1 MNSKIATIG
10 LFGVLLVAA
19 FAGIVVIGEDA
30 DAVEVTEYT
39 VTYKVD
45 GMSYSKTQ
53 TVATLTLP
61 TLEALGATCEGKTFG
76 GWELDGA
83 VYSPGSQITLAGSTT
98 VFTAKLTDTTY
109 TATFK
114 QGDNVLKTVTG
125 TLAEAKDL
133 ATAVADLVPVADKLI
148 FAGWQVDGKGAI
160 IKTAD
165 LGTLAADVTYIAA
178 FTTDF
183 KVIFIDG
190 DKTYVSCVSK
200 LTVPDLGER
209 TGFTFLGWF
218 IDTLQVDP
226 STYEILEDTTFTA
239 KWEPVNVYVTFE
251 AGSFSTVVAVLYGQT
266 VVEPA
271 LPSGYTGWGIKAADG
286 TIAAFDFSKAITEDM
301 TIVGIGAAPAKA
313 SGLSDP
319 ITMTLAILVG
329 TLVLVVIAVFVVMLR
344 KGKIVIGRGPNAKK
358 TSEEGNKE

>member
-10 LFGVLLVAA
+10 LFGVLMVAA
-19 FAGIVVIGEDA
+19 FAGIAIVGDDA
-30 DAVEVTEYT
+30 DAETTYT
-39 VTYKVD
+39 VTYTVD
-45 GMSYSKTQ
+45 GMSYSTTQ
-53 TVATLTLP
+53 TSTALTLP
-61 TLEALGATCEGKTFG
+61 TLDALGAKAEGKTFE
-76 GWELDGA
+76 GWEMDGT
-83 VYSPGSQITLAGSTT
+83 VYSPGSQVTLTSATT
-98 VFTAKLTDTTY
+98 TFAAKLTDTTY

-125 TLAEAKDL
+125 TLAEAKSL

-165 LGTLAADVTYIAA
+165 LGTLTADVTYVAA

-183 KVIFIDG
+183 TVTFIDG
-190 DKTYVSCVSK
+190 DKTFFSSVSDLK
-200 LTVPDLGER
+200 VPDLGEK

-218 IDTLQVDP
+218 VGTEQVDP
-226 STYEILEDTTFTA
+226 SAYSITADTTFTA

-251 AGSFSTVVAVLYGQT
+251 AGSFSTKVAVLYGQT

-271 LPSGYTGWGIKAADG
+271 LPAGYTGWGIKAADG
-286 TIAAFDFSKAITEDM
+286 TITAFDFSKTITEDM

-358 TSEEGNKE
+358 TSEEDKKE